1 MEDRGTETAQQE
13 EPLYDFPEPSQDSQR
28 KLLGHQR
35 GRGSLRSISVLD
47 RLLLTVPVWL
57 QLSINPAT
65 ALHILRREPPGNFLV
80 RKSRTSQRNVLCV
93 RLADDSVPSFVQQFG
108 IIEEQSCKTLS
119 LETSAISFPDLP
131 RLISFYCVSRDVLP
145 FPLELPDAIAKAAS
159 HKELESISHMGI
171 EFWSSHLNVRGPREA
186 PKPQKDEDKKP
197 DAVPSA
203 PPATAAPQTSSAAQ
217 PDSAPQPDN
226 QLRKAPETDTGTKPS
241 GPNTALFHEFCP
253 ITTRSPSEL
262 DCGSGMGA
270 LCFINPLFLQS
281 QNALCRRRMFK
292 RSLKVRISTETSTPL
307 SPPLAPPPPPP
318 LMPKKKGRC
327 KVQKGGQGTAQPTPI
342 DLTAEDTQP
351 QLPTQK
357 APIEVQPPSAS
368 PHLQPEMQEQS
379 RTQIEANQSKTGVR
393 GKFPTAQLTLTEN
406 LPDDSDYMKPSPV
419 INPSQSPFLSPYL
432 SPSVS
437 PMAPPLFPKMSPS
450 ISPRDSPGASPSLS
464 PYQSPSLSPKAPFSL
479 SPYDSPSNSPSRS
492 PYDFPSPSPQVPF
505 SLSPFISQSFSQ
517 LTEQASYTQASP
529 EREAEKDEAGVDEQR
544 DEGGETKEALLNDR
558 EEEERNLVLQ
568 MNAASL
574 NDTETPQDSLNEQ
587 ADGTSL

>member
-1 MEDRGTETAQQE
+1 
-13 EPLYDFPEPSQDSQR
+13 
-28 KLLGHQR
+28 
-35 GRGSLRSISVLD
+35 
-47 RLLLTVPVWL
+47 
-57 QLSINPAT
+57 
-65 ALHILRREPPGNFLV
+65 
-80 RKSRTSQRNVLCV
+80 
-93 RLADDSVPSFVQQFG
+93 
-108 IIEEQSCKTLS
+108 
-119 LETSAISFPDLP
+119 
-131 RLISFYCVSRDVLP
+131 
-145 FPLELPDAIAKAAS
+145 
-159 HKELESISHMGI
+159 MGI

-186 PKPQKDEDKKP
+186 PKPLKDEDKKP

-203 PPATAAPQTSSAAQ
+203 PPTAAAPQTSSVAQ

-226 QLRKAPETDTGTKPS
+226 QLSKAPETDTGTKPS

-342 DLTAEDTQP
+342 DLTAQDTQP

-357 APIEVQPPSAS
+357 APSEVQPPSAS
-368 PHLQPEMQEQS
+368 PHLQPEIQEHSQ
-379 RTQIEANQSKTGVR
+379 TQIEANQSKTEVK

-419 INPSQSPFLSPYL
+419 INPSQSPFLSPYM

-437 PMAPPLFPKMSPS
+437 PMAPLLFPKVSPS

-492 PYDFPSPSPQVPF
+492 PYDSPSPSPQVPF
-505 SLSPFISQSFSQ
+505 SLSPFTSQSFSQ
-517 LTEQASYTQASP
+517 LTEQASKTQASP
-529 EREAEKDEAGVDEQR
+529 EREAEKDEAGVDEQKGE
-544 DEGGETKEALLNDR
+544 DVETKEALLNDR
-558 EEEERNLVLQ
+558 EEERHLVLQ